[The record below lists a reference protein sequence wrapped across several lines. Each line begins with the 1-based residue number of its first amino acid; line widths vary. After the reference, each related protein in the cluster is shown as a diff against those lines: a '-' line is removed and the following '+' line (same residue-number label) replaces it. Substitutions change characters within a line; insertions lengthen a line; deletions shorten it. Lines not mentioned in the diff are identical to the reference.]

1 MYIYIYVC
9 IYMCVCICIC
19 ICICTCIYIYISS
32 SDPHQASFYFA
43 SFLAFYLKYVLT
55 FFLACVR
62 VHAEKDRRGGVAPL
76 LKSRD
81 PHHLAEG
88 AKTSLPCKLQK
99 AKESICSYMYTY
111 IHIYIYT
118 YIHIYIYTL
127 LVRDRLSF
135 RSRCIYPKPI
145 TYAAFQP
152 RPFRGRRPFER
163 ENLWKLST
171 FQQK

>member
-1 MYIYIYVC
+1 
-9 IYMCVCICIC
+9 MCSGPCGEG
-19 ICICTCIYIYISS
+19 
-32 SDPHQASFYFA
+32 Q
-43 SFLAFYLKYVLT
+43 
-55 FFLACVR
+55 
-62 VHAEKDRRGGVAPL
+62 DRRSGTFI
-76 LKSRD
+76 KISRD
-81 PHHLAEG
+81 PHHLADG

-99 AKESICSYMYTY
+99 AKESICS
-111 IHIYIYT
+111 
-118 YIHIYIYTL
+118 L